1 MEKNELP
8 HTIGRQI
15 IETETK
21 WIPLANIH
29 DHPISLKTYNSIAA
43 KSTSKRHPNNI
54 KYTVRISL
62 RSDIKCNKL

>member
-21 WIPLANIH
+21 WIPLANIQMVF
-29 DHPISLKTYNSIAA
+29 SATF
-43 KSTSKRHPNNI
+43 NNI
-54 KYTVRISL
+54 SAISW
-62 RSDIKCNKL
+62 RSVLLVDETRGPGNSH

>member
-1 MEKNELP
+1 MKKNELP

-29 DHPISLKTYNSIAA
+29 DHPISLKLTIQLLQKLPVKDIQI
-43 KSTSKRHPNNI
+43 KSNTLLGYH
-54 KYTVRISL
+54 
-62 RSDIKCNKL
+62 SDLK